1 MAQSNIEW
9 TESTWNPT
17 TGCTKISE
25 GCKNCYAERMAF
37 RLHAMGTEK
46 YRNAFRLT
54 LHPELLDEP
63 KGWKNPRT
71 IFVNSMSDLFHEQI
85 PLDFIQQVFQ
95 TMNDCPQHTFQV
107 LTKRPEKLCEYN
119 EQLNWSKNIWMGVTV
134 ESKLHINR
142 INALR
147 YSSAF
152 VKFLSI
158 EPLLTAL
165 PTLDLSGIDW
175 VIVGGESGPN
185 ARPMKPE
192 WVVAIK
198 DMCKQQG
205 VPFFFKQWGGK
216 NKKKAGRMLEGRVWD
231 EMPG

>member
-1 MAQSNIEW
+1 
-9 TESTWNPT
+9 
-17 TGCTKISE
+17 
-25 GCKNCYAERMAF
+25 
-37 RLHAMGTEK
+37 
-46 YRNAFRLT
+46 
-54 LHPELLDEP
+54 
-63 KGWKNPRT
+63 
-71 IFVNSMSDLFHEQI
+71 
-85 PLDFIQQVFQ
+85 
-95 TMNDCPQHTFQV
+95 
-107 LTKRPEKLCEYN
+107 
-119 EQLNWSKNIWMGVTV
+119 
-134 ESKLHINR
+134 
-142 INALR
+142 LR

-165 PTLDLSGIDW
+165 PPLDLSGIDW

-198 DMCKQQG
+198 DKCKQQG